1 MISLKRKEYEG
12 VEDIEVISMDKVTV
26 TAPGHLHAGNFD
38 LSGDLGRLYGTVG
51 FTLEEPKL
59 EVEVEKRDGI
69 STNDK
74 DARLYTQRF
83 IETYDLPGAEVKV
96 NRPLPKYVGIGH
108 HTTLALSIGKGL
120 SYLHNLSLSMEEIAL
135 TMKRGLITALGT
147 YTCKS
152 GGFVVEGGFKIEE
165 MEEMVPPLIFRSDV
179 PEGWYFVIAI
189 PNASREEIA
198 EMREGEEDE
207 ILKNLRSMSEDLSA
221 ELSRLVLVKMIP
233 SVIEKDIEGFGDS
246 LTAFNSKLGTVW
258 SDYQSGI
265 YSNDVVR
272 KGIELMEDK
281 AHCACQS
288 SWGPTF
294 YGIVKEE
301 SNALELT
308 KELND
313 FLEGEGGGEVFYTK
327 ARNKGLELS

>member
-1 MISLKRKEYEG
+1 MNRKVG
-12 VEDIEVISMDKVTV
+12 KALGISMDEVTV

-51 FTLEEPKL
+51 FTLEEPTL
-59 EVEVEKRDGI
+59 EIEVKKSDEVLAK
-69 STNDK
+69 DK

-83 IETYDLPGAEVKV
+83 IEKHDLPGGEIEI

-120 SYLHNLSLSMEEIAL
+120 SHLHNLSLSMEEVAL
-135 TMKRGLITALGT
+135 TMERGLITALGT
-147 YTCKS
+147 YACKS

-165 MEEMVPPLIFRSDV
+165 MEEMVPPLIFRSDI
-179 PEGWYFVIAI
+179 PEDWYFVIAI
-189 PNASREEIA
+189 PNASREKIA

-207 ILKNLRSMSEDLSA
+207 ILKNLRSMSEELSA

-233 SVIEKDIEGFGDS
+233 SIIEKDIKSFGDS
-246 LTAFNSKLGTVW
+246 LTTFNSKLGTVW
-258 SDYQSGI
+258 SDYQEGI

-272 KGIELMEDK
+272 QGIEIMKDK
-281 AHCACQS
+281 AYSACQS

-294 YGIVKEE
+294 YGLVNDESEAIGLAEE
-301 SNALELT
+301 LDSLME
-308 KELND
+308 E
-313 FLEGEGGGEVFYTK
+313 EGGGK
-327 ARNKGLELS
+327 AFHTTPRNRGLELS